1 MLARWQQIMV
11 IASLAAAAAWLAW
24 CRHAGL
30 GAGVAAG
37 GVVLALLPQAA
48 VLALE
53 FGLLAVWG
61 RDRAAPPAS
70 AGQLLRAYG
79 GEVWAFVQVFSW
91 RQPFRAGH
99 EPDHLP
105 GHPFGHLPDHLP
117 GPPHDPPRAPAL
129 DGRPLRPPELASGT
143 GPGPGAGAGS
153 SGRTAVLLLHG
164 FCCNRGLWTPWLRQ
178 LRMRGVPCRALSME
192 PVFGRIDDW
201 VPVIEA
207 AVQALTRQ
215 TGRPPLLVA
224 HSMGGLAV
232 RAWLAAQP
240 DAARADARVQR
251 VVTIG
256 TPHHGTW
263 LARFAHT
270 PNARQMRRGHPWLV
284 ALAAGETAA
293 RRARFTCFYGHA
305 DNVVFPASTATLAG
319 ADNRHL
325 AAVAHVA
332 MAFRPEVFDKVLQLL
347 DQAATDP
354 P

>member
-1 MLARWQQIMV
+1 M
-11 IASLAAAAAWLAW
+11 
-24 CRHAGL
+24 
-30 GAGVAAG
+30 AAG
-37 GVVLALLPQAA
+37 GVLLVLLPQAA

-61 RDRAAPPAS
+61 RDRAAPRAS
-70 AGQLLRAYG
+70 ISQLLRAYG

-91 RQPFRAGH
+91 RQPFRADH

-105 GHPFGHLPDHLP
+105 GHWPSQLPDQAPDPVRDARP
-117 GPPHDPPRAPAL
+117 G
-129 DGRPLRPPELASGT
+129 RPPEGACDPGLA
-143 GPGPGAGAGS
+143 AGAGS

-164 FCCNRGLWTPWLRQ
+164 YCCNRGLWAPWLRR
-178 LRMRGVPCRALSME
+178 LRQRGVPCRALTME

-201 VPVIEA
+201 VPAIEA
-207 AVQALTRQ
+207 AVVALTRQ
-215 TGRPPLLVA
+215 TGRPPLVVA

-251 VVTIG
+251 VVTIAS
-256 TPHHGTW
+256 PHHGTW
-263 LARFAHT
+263 MARFAHT
-270 PNARQMRRGHPWLV
+270 PNAHQMRRGHPWLV

-305 DNVVFPASTATLAG
+305 DNVVFPATTATLVG

-325 AAVAHVA
+325 AGVAHVA
-332 MAFRPEVFDKVLQLL
+332 MAFRPEVFDEVWQRLG
-347 DQAATDP
+347 QAATDRP
-354 P
+354 

>member
-1 MLARWQQIMV
+1 MLARWQRMMV
-11 IASLAAAAAWLAW
+11 MASLVAAAAWLAW

-30 GAGVAAG
+30 GAGVAAC

-61 RDRAAPPAS
+61 RDRAAPRAS
-70 AGQLLRAYG
+70 AGQLLWAYG

-105 GHPFGHLPDHLP
+105 GQLPDQP
-117 GPPHDPPRAPAL
+117 RDPPPDPPR
-129 DGRPLRPPELASGT
+129 DGRPFRPPELASDP
-143 GPGPGAGAGS
+143 GPGPDAGAAS

-164 FCCNRGLWTPWLRQ
+164 FCCNRGLWAPWLRQ
-178 LRMRGVPCRALSME
+178 LRLRGVPCRALSME

-215 TGRPPLLVA
+215 IGRPPLLVA

-263 LARFAHT
+263 MARFAHT

-305 DNVVFPASTATLAG
+305 DNVVFPATTATLVG

-332 MAFRPEVFDKVLQLL
+332 MAFRPEVFDEVWHLL
-347 DQAATDP
+347 DRAATDRP
-354 P
+354 